1 MPGLFLQPDA
11 ARIIQAMTLPPL
23 VRQHALEVV
32 EKGYT
37 LIKGAIAPEACAQ
50 AIADFR
56 KFEAA
61 NEQIFAANRNENG
74 HYARIVNLHTAMPDL
89 LKLFTQNKVWLAVQ
103 DVLFGAPTALY
114 TSLFYEV
121 GSQQPMHRDTPV
133 FATRPEY
140 LYFGSTVYLEPAG
153 DENGC
158 LEVMEGGHLLEE
170 LDREAMALVRYGNL
184 AKLPDLDD
192 GIWNEYQD
200 SVVSQGLARGLPVKR
215 LYAEPGDS
223 LIWHPQLPHGGTPIV
238 DRTRTRFSLV
248 MHNTPV
254 GVPVYHQRAFF
265 NPDAKLPETAAWSY
279 REVDGRQIA
288 DFRHGVSFDHHNNY
302 TLDQFVLPGAPLA
315 SPGAPLA
322 SPDAPVAEPAAKPAR
337 KPAAKKPAKA
347 A

>member
-11 ARIIQAMTLPPL
+11 ARIISAMTLPPL

-37 LIKGAIAPEACAQ
+37 LIKGAMSPEACAE

-61 NEQIFAANRNENG
+61 NEVIFAANRNENG

-89 LKLFTQNKVWLAVQ
+89 LKLFTENKVWLAVQ

-140 LYFGSTVYLEPAG
+140 LYFGTTVYLEPAG
-153 DENGC
+153 DDNGC
-158 LEVMEGGHLLEE
+158 LEVMEGGHRLEE
-170 LDREAMALVRYGNL
+170 LDREAMALVRYGSMS
-184 AKLPDLDD
+184 KLPDLDD
-192 GIWNEYQD
+192 GIWNEYQE
-200 SVVSQGLARGLPVKR
+200 SVVSQGLARGLTVKR
-215 LYAEPGDS
+215 LHAEPGDS

-302 TLDQFVLPGAPLA
+302 TLDQFVLPEV
-315 SPGAPLA
+315 
-322 SPDAPVAEPAAKPAR
+322 PVAEAEVAPEPEAEPAPPAKPAR
-337 KPAAKKPAKA
+337 KVAAKKPAKA